1 MKSFITSSIIRHACR
16 VIRRRLMAWMGHAT
30 RLEEMKD
37 TYRVLVENLKEEK
50 AFGKHR
56 RRWEATVK
64 IENGSCEKK

>member
-1 MKSFITSSIIRHACR
+1 
-16 VIRRRLMAWMGHAT
+16 MAWMGHAT